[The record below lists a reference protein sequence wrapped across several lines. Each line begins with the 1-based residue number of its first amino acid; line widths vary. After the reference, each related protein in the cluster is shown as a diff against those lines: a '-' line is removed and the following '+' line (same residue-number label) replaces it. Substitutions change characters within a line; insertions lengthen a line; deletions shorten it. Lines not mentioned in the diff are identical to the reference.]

1 MVATARFRLLG
12 ELTKDLAQQICE
24 SNLVL
29 DQRHFRLL
37 VNLSAVEKV
46 TIAIDLFNL
55 NFIIFFEISSFLCV

>member
-24 SNLVL
+24 TNLVL

-46 TIAIDLFNL
+46 TIAID
-55 NFIIFFEISSFLCV
+55 